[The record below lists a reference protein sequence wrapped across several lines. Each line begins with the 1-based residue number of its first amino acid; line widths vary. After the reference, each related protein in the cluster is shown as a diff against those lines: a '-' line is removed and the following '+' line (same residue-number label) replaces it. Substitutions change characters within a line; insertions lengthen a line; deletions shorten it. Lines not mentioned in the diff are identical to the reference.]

1 MGDIVLVIFDIIY
14 NFERGIYKIYF
25 LCDFIEMFMYDICL
39 WVLFNIL
46 IISVNF
52 FLVCGEIVFVFG
64 INICKIYD
72 C

>member
-14 NFERGIYKIYF
+14 NFERGIYKICF
-25 LCDFIEMFMYDICL
+25 LCDFIESFMYDLCL